1 MINLNINIRYFE
13 REIPIN
19 MNSNKLIFLTKM
31 FETLNING
39 LSYGNCKKILISF
52 GGSLLFNFKMMNV
65 NAGPGGKVVYTRE
78 QTSKF
83 FFPRI

>member
-1 MINLNINIRYFE
+1 M
-13 REIPIN
+13 EIV
-19 MNSNKLIFLTKM
+19 
-31 FETLNING
+31 
-39 LSYGNCKKILISF
+39 KKILISF

-83 FFPRI
+83 FFSQEFIFSVYFTFM

>member
-1 MINLNINIRYFE
+1 MDIV
-13 REIPIN
+13 
-19 MNSNKLIFLTKM
+19 
-31 FETLNING
+31 
-39 LSYGNCKKILISF
+39 KKILISF

-83 FFPRI
+83 FFTKNLIFLFIFHLCNLNIVIVIIIKIKPKVAF

>member
-1 MINLNINIRYFE
+1 M
-13 REIPIN
+13 EIV
-19 MNSNKLIFLTKM
+19 
-31 FETLNING
+31 
-39 LSYGNCKKILISF
+39 KKILISF

-83 FFPRI
+83 FPKNLIFLFIFHLCNLDIVIVIIIKIKPKVAF

>member
-1 MINLNINIRYFE
+1 MGSLM
-13 REIPIN
+13 EIV
-19 MNSNKLIFLTKM
+19 
-31 FETLNING
+31 
-39 LSYGNCKKILISF
+39 KKILISF

-83 FFPRI
+83 FFPKNLIFLFIFHLCNLDIVIVIIIKIKPKVAF

>member
-1 MINLNINIRYFE
+1 
-13 REIPIN
+13 
-19 MNSNKLIFLTKM
+19 MNSNKFMFLTKM

-83 FFPRI
+83 FSQKFNFSVYFSFM